1 MDDYPSISDYEDD
14 SSSSSGD
21 DNETETE
28 MEFNCKTNII
38 IYLILF
44 TWNILAIVA
53 KLNSCFFHL

>member
-28 MEFNCKTNII
+28 MEFNCKANII
-38 IYLILF
+38 IYLTLF
-44 TWNILAIVA
+44 G
-53 KLNSCFFHL
+53 